1 MRRILPFALTVACA
15 ACGFDDWAA
24 DRFDEPVDESD
35 PSADGPPAPAPRLD
49 AAPRRDATTTRRD
62 AAAPRS
68 DADEVRG
75 DAAPPDLRPDAGPP
89 PAHQEAGAPSPPPP
103 RIRLTVAAAP
113 EAGCGE
119 RTLSLTWTTQRAT
132 RCAFGAPPDVPLRDV
147 AADYV
152 VRGGAVLVLQA
163 DATVELSC
171 DGPGGRT
178 SEGAPV
184 VFAPSL
190 PPERTLLRDGA
201 SLRATQQRCAA
212 ATGGPAMTQDDQVRD
227 DQASAARLCA
237 CLGYATATVERTDAQ
252 CFTSPHDN
260 GIWWWEAAST
270 TWASAG
276 ASHQDGCL
284 KVVQCTQPVAACADL
299 IIVD

>member
-35 PSADGPPAPAPRLD
+35 LSADAPPALAPRLD
-49 AAPRRDATTTRRD
+49 AGPRRDATATRRD
-62 AAAPRS
+62 ATAPRS
-68 DADEVRG
+68 DADEVRD
-75 DAAPPDLRPDAGPP
+75 DAAPPDPRPDANPP
-89 PAHQEAGAPSPPPP
+89 PAREEAGAPLPQPP
-103 RIRLTVAAAP
+103 RITLTVAAAP
-113 EAGCGE
+113 ETGCGE
-119 RTLSLTWTTQRAT
+119 RTLSLSWTTQRAT
-132 RCAFGAPPDVPLRDV
+132 RCAVGAPPEVPRRDV
-147 AADYV
+147 AAGHV
-152 VRGGAVLVLQA
+152 VRGGAVLVLHA

-171 DGPGGRT
+171 EGPGGRT

-212 ATGGPAMTQDDQVRD
+212 ATGGPAMTQDDEVRA

-237 CLGYATATVERTDAQ
+237 CLGYATATVVHTDAQ
-252 CFTSPHDN
+252 CFRSPHDN
-260 GIWWWEAAST
+260 GIWWWDAASMA
-270 TWASAG
+270 WASAG

-284 KVVQCTQPVAACADL
+284 KVVQCTQPVATCADL
-299 IIVD
+299 IVVD